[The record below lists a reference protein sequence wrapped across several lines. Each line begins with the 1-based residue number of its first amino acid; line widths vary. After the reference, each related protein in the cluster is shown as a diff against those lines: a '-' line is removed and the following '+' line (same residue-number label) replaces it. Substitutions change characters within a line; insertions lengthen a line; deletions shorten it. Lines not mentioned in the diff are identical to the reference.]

1 MEKYLEYIDKIVTNS
16 IFINLVSKQF
26 FINVDDKVENNPNIG
41 KCVKDLN
48 YMFGIKIISDEI
60 VDMNYEEFEAHV
72 KKLIKI
78 ITKNYLN

>member
-1 MEKYLEYIDKIVTNS
+1 MEKYLEYIDKIVTNA

-26 FINVDDKVENNPNIG
+26 FFNVEDKVESNPNIG

-48 YMFGIKIISDEI
+48 YMFSIKIVGEEI
-60 VDMNYEEFEAHV
+60 VDMNYEEFQAHV

-78 ITKNYLN
+78 KTEKFNV